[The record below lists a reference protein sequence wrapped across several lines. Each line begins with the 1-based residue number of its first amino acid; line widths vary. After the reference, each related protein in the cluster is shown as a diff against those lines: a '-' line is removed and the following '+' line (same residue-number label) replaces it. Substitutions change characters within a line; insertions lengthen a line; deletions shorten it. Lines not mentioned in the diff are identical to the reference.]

1 MAVFESRTPL
11 PCNAERAFSFLTRPA
26 NMKAIAPPDLDMV
39 FVTAPEVIELGSK
52 LVFKVRG
59 FGIVQEFEH
68 EIVGFE
74 PQVSFREKMLR
85 GPLPKWTHDYILEP
99 ADNDLVVLINRIEFE
114 PPGGMLGMIVTEAR
128 VKDQLQEGHLHRSAA
143 LQKHLAP

>member
-26 NMKAIAPPDLDMV
+26 NMQLIAPPEMDMV
-39 FVTAPEVIELGSK
+39 FVTAPEIIELGSN

-68 EIVGFE
+68 EIVEFE
-74 PQVSFREKMLR
+74 PRKSFREKMLR
-85 GPLPKWTHDYILEP
+85 GPLPKWTHDYIIEP
-99 ADNDLVVLINRIEFE
+99 AENDLVVLINRIEFE
-114 PPGGMLGMIVTEAR
+114 PPGGLLGMIVTEQR
-128 VKDQLQEGHLHRSAA
+128 VRDQLQDGHAHRSAA
-143 LQKHLAP
+143 MQKHLAP

>member
-11 PCNAERAFSFLTRPA
+11 PCSAERAFQFLTRPA
-26 NMKAIAPPDLDMV
+26 NMQAIAPPDLDMV

-68 EIVGFE
+68 EIVEFQ
-74 PQVSFREKMLR
+74 PQQSFREKMLR
-85 GPLPKWTHDYILEP
+85 GPLPRWTHDYILEP
-99 ADNDLVVLINRIEFE
+99 AENDLVVLINRIEFD
-114 PPGGMLGMIVTEAR
+114 PPSGLLGMIVTEQR
-128 VKDQLQEGHLHRSAA
+128 VRDQLQDGHAHRSAA
-143 LQKHLAP
+143 LQKHLA